1 MLFALQEMVEEITE
15 DVALTEG
22 NIANISVSYDN
33 IVSEIKRLETMLYR
47 SIYNKLPDY
56 YYTIEK
62 TLLTEGKCLVCN
74 KKSKDIQ
81 RKASQIK
88 QSGRCMICES
98 ELAENI
104 SFDDDWVEKLNC
116 LHEEKKEKL
125 NELNN
130 LKNQLDRLNSK
141 FQNQKKEINRLKNEL
156 EDLNRTKIVVES
168 ELSQKQSRVQSRRYV
183 YGNIKK

>member
-47 SIYNKLPDY
+47 SIYYKLPDY

-74 KKSKDIQ
+74 
-81 RKASQIK
+81 
-88 QSGRCMICES
+88 
-98 ELAENI
+98 
-104 SFDDDWVEKLNC
+104 F
-116 LHEEKKEKL
+116 
-125 NELNN
+125 
-130 LKNQLDRLNSK
+130 
-141 FQNQKKEINRLKNEL
+141 
-156 EDLNRTKIVVES
+156 
-168 ELSQKQSRVQSRRYV
+168 
-183 YGNIKK
+183 